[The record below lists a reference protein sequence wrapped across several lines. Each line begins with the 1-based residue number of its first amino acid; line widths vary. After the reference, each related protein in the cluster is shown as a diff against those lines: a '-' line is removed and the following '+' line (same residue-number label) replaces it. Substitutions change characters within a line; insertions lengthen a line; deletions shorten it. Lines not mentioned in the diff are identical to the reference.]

1 MGERPILWLSHY
13 NDNMILDP
21 ILDLPPYLAT
31 RRNHAVEHATLKIL
45 ARKYDDKTLA
55 GHSNP
60 TGFFLFG
67 DIAMDDIRNAIQEAM
82 TRLRAGEKDLA
93 IHPGCGTNMATSL
106 VLPATLAW
114 IPMQG
119 TRSNRWRLLL
129 IPVALTFAAFGY
141 LLSKPL
147 GPWLQRNITTE
158 ADLGALQVTDIVPV
172 RKGVHRVVMK

>member
-1 MGERPILWLSHY
+1 
-13 NDNMILDP
+13 MILDP

-67 DIAMDDIRNAIQEAM
+67 DIALEDIRDAIDEAM
-82 TRLRAGEKDLA
+82 RRLRAGEKDLA
-93 IHPGCGTNMATSL
+93 IHPGCGTNVATSL

-114 IPMQG
+114 MPLQSA
-119 TRSNRWRLLL
+119 RSNRWRLVL
-129 IPVALTFAAFGY
+129 IPIALTFALFGY

-158 ADLGALQVTDIVPV
+158 ADLGDLRVTEIVAV
-172 RKGVHRVVMK
+172 RKGVHRVITK